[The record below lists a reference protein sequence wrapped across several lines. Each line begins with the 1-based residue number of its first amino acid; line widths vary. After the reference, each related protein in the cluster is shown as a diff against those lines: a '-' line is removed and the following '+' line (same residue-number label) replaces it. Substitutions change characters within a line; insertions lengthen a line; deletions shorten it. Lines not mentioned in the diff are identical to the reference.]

1 MHTLGGMVVAA
12 VFSFAWIFVLGKKMP
27 SLSKILLFTLI
38 VGIVWEVFEAKS
50 GMTMVSNE
58 AYPLDT
64 TFDLFFDLFG
74 TYLFTI
80 LNKDSSNG

>member
-1 MHTLGGMVVAA
+1 MHTLGGVVVAA
-12 VFSFAWIFVLGKKMP
+12 VFSFVWMFVLGKKMP
-27 SLSKILLFTLI
+27 SISKILLFTLV

-50 GMTMVSNE
+50 GMTMVLNE
-58 AYPLDT
+58 EYPLDT

-74 TYLFTI
+74 AYIFTI